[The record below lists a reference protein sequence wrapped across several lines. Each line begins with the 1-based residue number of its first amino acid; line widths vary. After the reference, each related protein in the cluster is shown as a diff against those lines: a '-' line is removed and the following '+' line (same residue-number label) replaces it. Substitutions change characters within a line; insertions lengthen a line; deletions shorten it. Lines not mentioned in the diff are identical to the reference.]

1 MAHATR
7 FARLTSPNHCAHPTP
22 PLAQSGVRGVVTL
35 KQAKTGGAV
44 TLKLRVTGVSPNSV
58 HGFHVHALGN
68 LSNGCVSAG
77 GHFNPTNAPHGGP
90 TDPEGKRHA
99 GDLGNVTADAEGT
112 IEATLVDGH
121 ISLTGESSVIGRAL
135 VLHADP
141 DDLGRGGFPD
151 SLTTGHAGA
160 RIACGVVGLDADTE

>member
-90 TDPEGKRHA
+90 LDPEGKRHA
-99 GDLGNVTADAEGT
+99 GDLGNVTADAEGVIDAT
-112 IEATLVDGH
+112 ITDAH
-121 ISLTGESSVIGRAL
+121 ISLIGDRSVVGRAL
-135 VLHADP
+135 VLHADA

-151 SLTTGHAGA
+151 SITTGHAGA
-160 RIACGVVGLDADTE
+160 RIACGVVGVDADSE

>member
-1 MAHATR
+1 M
-7 FARLTSPNHCAHPTP
+7 LTGVRTLTPTYTN
-22 PLAQSGVRGVVTL
+22 LFSGVRGTVTL
-35 KQAKTGGAV
+35 KQAKSGGPV
-44 TLKLRVTGVSPNSV
+44 TLKLRATGVSPNSV

-68 LSNGCVSAG
+68 LSAGCVSAG

-121 ISLTGESSVIGRAL
+121 ISLTGERSVIGRAL
-135 VLHADP
+135 VIHADP